1 MKAEVLIIGDE
12 ILLGQIVDTNSVFI
26 ARRLAEFGVR
36 IHRIAKVGDDESAI
50 VDALD
55 DATRHAEIVIA
66 CGGLGPT
73 HDDRTRSAV
82 ARFLGSELRT
92 NAEALA
98 AITERFVRAGRRM
111 SKANE
116 VQALVP
122 DGAAWLA
129 NDVGTAPGLQ
139 FSKGATTFFCIQGV
153 PREMEWMVATHV
165 LPYVRQR
172 VSGHVLRWRTIHVT
186 AVPESTLYDGTR
198 DVIREY
204 RGRVEVAFLPKLSRG
219 VDLRLTV
226 HDMDADT
233 ANRLIAEM
241 EGKLVARIDEKF
253 RHAVYGFDDET
264 MEDVVAELFFRSGKT
279 IATAESCTGGLVAH
293 RLTNISGSSR
303 YFLQGFTTYSNE
315 SKIRELGIDASLI
328 ERYGAVSEE
337 VAAAMAVRVREVAGS
352 DIGLAVTGIAG
363 PTGGTPEKPVGTVHI
378 ALKADDHAEV
388 YRPLVPPY
396 PVQRIEFKER
406 TSQIALDLVRKYLL
420 SRLGRA

>member
-1 MKAEVLIIGDE
+1 MKAEILVIGDE
-12 ILLGQIVDTNSVFI
+12 ILLGQIVDTNSAFI
-26 ARRLAEFGVR
+26 ALRLAEFGIR
-36 IHRIAKVGDDESAI
+36 IHRIAKVGDDENAI

-73 HDDRTRSAV
+73 HDDRTRFAV

-92 NAEALA
+92 NVEALA

-111 SKANE
+111 NKANE
-116 VQALVP
+116 VQALIP
-122 DGAAWLA
+122 YGAAWLA
-129 NDVGTAPGLQ
+129 NEVGTAPGLQ
-139 FSKGATTFFCIQGV
+139 FARGSTTFFCIQGV
-153 PREMEWMVATHV
+153 PREMEWMMAAHV

-172 VSGHVLRWRTIHVT
+172 ASGHVLRWRTIHVT
-186 AVPESTLYDGTR
+186 AVPESTLYEGTR
-198 DVIREY
+198 DVIQEY

-219 VDLRLTV
+219 VDIRLTV
-226 HDMDADT
+226 HDMDADV
-233 ANRLIAEM
+233 ANRLIPEI
-241 EGKLVARIDEKF
+241 EGKLVARIDERF

-293 RLTNISGSSR
+293 RLTNVSGSSR

-315 SKIRELGIDASLI
+315 SKIRELGIDSSLI

-337 VAAAMAVRVREVAGS
+337 VAAAMAARVREV

-363 PTGGTPEKPVGTVHI
+363 PTGGTPEKPVGTVHM
-378 ALKADDHAEV
+378 ALNANDHAEV
-388 YRPLVPPY
+388 YRPLVLPY

-420 SRLGRA
+420 SRLDRA